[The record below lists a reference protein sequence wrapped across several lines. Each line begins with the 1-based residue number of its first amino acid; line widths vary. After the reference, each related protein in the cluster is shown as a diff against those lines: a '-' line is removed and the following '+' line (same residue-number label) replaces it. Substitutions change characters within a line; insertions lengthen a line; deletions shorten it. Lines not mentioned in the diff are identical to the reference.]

1 MNPIIKFYQRTIE
14 NVFTHLNAV
23 AKPGSIVFLGDSIT
37 DFFRVNEFFPGVY
50 VKNRG
55 ISGDTTDGVL
65 NRLAESVYELSP
77 SKIFLM
83 IGTNDLGNKKS
94 VEYISGNIRKI
105 ISEIK
110 RNCPQTKIY
119 LESVYPVSLL
129 KDKKIKKFIVRKR
142 NNRDISR
149 LNDKL
154 KNMADEM
161 EITYIDVYSHLV
173 DGSGNIKTEY
183 TVEGLHLTIQGY
195 SVVADVLRPYVLNDF
210 TAECTP

>member
-50 VKNRG
+50 VINRG

-83 IGTNDLGNKKS
+83 IGTNDLGNRAVPFS
-94 VEYISGNIRKI
+94 QY
-105 ISEIK
+105 
-110 RNCPQTKIY
+110 
-119 LESVYPVSLL
+119 
-129 KDKKIKKFIVRKR
+129 
-142 NNRDISR
+142 
-149 LNDKL
+149 
-154 KNMADEM
+154 
-161 EITYIDVYSHLV
+161 
-173 DGSGNIKTEY
+173 
-183 TVEGLHLTIQGY
+183 
-195 SVVADVLRPYVLNDF
+195 RPG
-210 TAECTP
+210 